1 MSKIPVVPHF
11 VVESAV
17 VTQLPTAVVWT
28 TRQSAPVL
36 QELRENQE
44 QAVCAV
50 LYLTEGQVECPPE
63 TEEEALEHVLHA
75 CLEEDPAVQSMKRL
89 NATNYRIV
97 TSTDSAREFQADVWI
112 LALTMWK
119 QVGQ

>member
-36 QELRENQE
+36 QELRENHE

-63 TEEEALEHVLHA
+63 TEEEALEDVRHA

-97 TSTDSAREFQADVWI
+97 ISIDSAKEFQGDVWI
-112 LALTMWK
+112 LALTM
-119 QVGQ
+119 